1 MQVVLSMTIVQ
12 LRPDQQDKARRERRT
27 VYPIMPIPADN
38 HDRAID
44 YLTIPLRLALALSFL
59 FPVADRLGLL
69 GPPGT
74 PGVTWGNFTNF
85 LSYNAQVNSF
95 LPAVT
100 RPALGVTATVLETLF
115 GVTLFLG
122 VYTRLAAAGAG
133 ALLLLFGSAMAISF
147 GIKSPFDYS
156 VFSAMGGAL
165 LLAGWGE
172 YPLTADAL
180 FQRLI
185 HQRQRFTVTRFFV
198 HRAASAARR
207 QHEDVH

>member
-185 HQRQRFTVTRFFV
+185 HQRQRFTVTRFFI
-198 HRAASAARR
+198 HRAASTARR

>member
-1 MQVVLSMTIVQ
+1 
-12 LRPDQQDKARRERRT
+12 
-27 VYPIMPIPADN
+27 MPIPADN

-74 PGVTWGNFTNF
+74 PGVDWGNFTNF

-147 GIKSPFDYS
+147 GIKSTFDYS

-172 YPLTADAL
+172 YPLSADAL
-180 FQRLI
+180 FRGLV
-185 HQRQRFTVTRFFV
+185 HQRQSSRS
-198 HRAASAARR
+198 RASLSTAPLLQRG
-207 QHEDVH
+207 DNLKTFID

>member
-27 VYPIMPIPADN
+27 AYPIMSIPADN
-38 HDRAID
+38 HARAID

-74 PGVTWGNFTNF
+74 PGVAWRNFTNF

-95 LPAVT
+95 LPAVI

-172 YPLTADAL
+172 YPLSADAL

-185 HQRQRFTVTRFFV
+185 HQRQRFTVTRFL
-198 HRAASAARR
+198 
-207 QHEDVH
+207 